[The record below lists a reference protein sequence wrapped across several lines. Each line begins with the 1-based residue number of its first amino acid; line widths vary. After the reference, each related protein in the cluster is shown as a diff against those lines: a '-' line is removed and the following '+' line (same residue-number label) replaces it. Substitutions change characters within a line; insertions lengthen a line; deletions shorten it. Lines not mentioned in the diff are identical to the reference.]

1 MQWYKFC
8 RGRDRM
14 VVGFTATFAI
24 SIDHLWSCEFE
35 SHSGEVY
42 LIQHYLIKFVSDVL
56 QVDGFLRVPTSKT
69 DFHDITEKLLKLAL
83 NIINL
88 T

>member
-1 MQWYKFC
+1 
-8 RGRDRM
+8 M
-14 VVGFTATFAI
+14 VSYLTYVQYI
-24 SIDHLWSCEFE
+24 SERWNNKTSTIE
-35 SHSGEVY
+35 SRSGEVY
-42 LIQHYLIKFVSDVL
+42 SIQHYLIKFVSDVL

>member
-1 MQWYKFC
+1 MYAQY
-8 RGRDRM
+8 
-14 VVGFTATFAI
+14 I
-24 SIDHLWSCEFE
+24 SERWNNGTSTIE
-35 SHSGEVY
+35 SRSGEVY
-42 LIQHYLIKFVSDVL
+42 SIQHYLIKFVSDVL